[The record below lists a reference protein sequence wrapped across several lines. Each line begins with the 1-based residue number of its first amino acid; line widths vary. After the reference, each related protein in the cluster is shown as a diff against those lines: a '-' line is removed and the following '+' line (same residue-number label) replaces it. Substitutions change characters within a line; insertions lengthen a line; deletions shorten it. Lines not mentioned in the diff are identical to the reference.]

1 MKLITTDLSDKD
13 LYTLCKDYGKNARR
27 WTRRFAYLLPEVLK
41 RGLHKKYGFQG
52 IYEFAAKLCGMNAEV
67 VGRILSLHKNLEE
80 KPLIW
85 EKLEVFGWTKLRAIA
100 GVVEIETQKFWLDKL
115 ERLPHSALVEYVQ
128 VWKSNVAVL
137 KKENNENMLFILEDC
152 EPTSVHNKSGD
163 NLING
168 SNKAEND
175 GALEF
180 VNEEFQEDGD
190 IISATPIARTYKKFK
205 FKLDADTE
213 FRLKNI
219 KKQLEKE
226 RGAVTFGETLNYVLK
241 KLEELERPEQKV
253 AGASTEMVTSQ
264 ATSGNTNSKTPS
276 RHIPIKTQQ
285 VVLQKFNHHCGYPGC
300 NEPYDAKHHP
310 LRFCLSPNNENLVPL
325 CKKHH
330 QIVHSG
336 LVENEK
342 QSPEN
347 WKLSLQ
353 EMPEQLRYY
362 LSQTFTER
370 TDWSARQHM
379 VGEIGKD
386 RPHRIYGVA
395 RGNKKPVQKTKS
407 PRRRGLCG
415 LEIRMQEIQELR

>member
-1 MKLITTDLSDKD
+1 MKPTTTDLSDKD
-13 LYTLCKDYGKNARR
+13 LYALCKDYGKNARQ
-27 WTRRFAYLLPEVLK
+27 WTRRFASLLPEVFH

-52 IYEFAAKLCGMNAEV
+52 IYEFAAKLCGMSAEV
-67 VGRILSLHKNLEE
+67 AGRILSLHKNLEG

-85 EKLEVFGWTKLRAIA
+85 EELEAFGWTKLMVIA
-100 GVVEIETQKFWLDKL
+100 RVVEVDTQKFWIDKM
-115 ERLPHSALVEYVQ
+115 ERLTYRGLVEYVQ
-128 VWKSNVAVL
+128 AWKR
-137 KKENNENMLFILEDC
+137 ENLSIAPISLFDGGESMECTGD
-152 EPTSVHNKSGD
+152 KSKD
-163 NLING
+163 QSAN
-168 SNKAEND
+168 SAYCKPEND

-180 VNEEFQEDGD
+180 VTEEFQEDGD
-190 IISATPIARTYKKFK
+190 TISATPIARTYKKFK

-253 AGASTEMVTSQ
+253 AGASTEMVMSQ
-264 ATSGNTNSKTPS
+264 ATSENTNSKTPS
-276 RHIPIKTQQ
+276 RHIPIKIQQ
-285 VVLQKFNHHCGYPGC
+285 IILQKFNHHCGYPGC
-300 NEPYDAKHHP
+300 NEPYEAKHHP
-310 LRFCLSPNNENLVPL
+310 LRFCLSPNHENFVPL

-370 TDWSARQHM
+370 TDLSARQYM
-379 VGEIGKD
+379 VGEAGKD
-386 RPHRIYGVA
+386 TPYKSYDVA
-395 RGNKKPVQKTKS
+395 TGQ
-407 PRRRGLCG
+407 
-415 LEIRMQEIQELR
+415 